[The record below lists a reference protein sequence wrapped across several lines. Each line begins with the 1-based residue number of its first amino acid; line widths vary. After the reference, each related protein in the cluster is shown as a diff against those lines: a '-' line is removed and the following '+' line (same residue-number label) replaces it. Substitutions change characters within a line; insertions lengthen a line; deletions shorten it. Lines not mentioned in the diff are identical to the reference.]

1 VNSAIGAQIKNAALA
16 EGLQEVPLEIPIV
29 PLQLVTKPGVERWPV
44 KTGTDIHVGLVGKNL
59 VGGQNLGAG
68 IVEATVEELIQFGR
82 PVGMRPVSK
91 NFDSTFHASR
101 LGVVEIT
108 VWQLEGDITVLKLE
122 TDGDYHLVLQ
132 GASGD
137 TMVAE
142 VPTPTKKFIGE
153 SPWLANIKTVRQ
165 QVDDK
170 LVNHLSPANF
180 VQMPGTGTLVPRE
193 SLPASLQMQALPAP
207 SKVLSFATPEAG
219 NEVAMPTFQTKVK
232 PTPVRITGVG
242 FFDKVHGQTGVS
254 QFNGIELHPVL
265 KIEFL

>member
-1 VNSAIGAQIKNAALA
+1 
-16 EGLQEVPLEIPIV
+16 
-29 PLQLVTKPGVERWPV
+29 V

-180 VQMPGTGTLVPRE
+180 VQMPGTGKRYRRPRRFFR
-193 SLPASLQMQALPAP
+193 SPLQKLAMKLPCRP
-207 SKVLSFATPEAG
+207 SRL
-219 NEVAMPTFQTKVK
+219 
-232 PTPVRITGVG
+232 R
-242 FFDKVHGQTGVS
+242 
-254 QFNGIELHPVL
+254 
-265 KIEFL
+265 